1 MAIRLDEFVAKLP
14 KKEQKAIKK
23 RSAELI
29 AEEATLRQLR
39 EARERSQVE
48 MAEKLHINQA
58 SVSKLERRTD
68 MYLSTLRSFIEAMG
82 GKLEIV
88 ARFPNQAIR
97 ITQFE
102 MLDLEQPPQG

>member
-1 MAIRLDEFVAKLP
+1 MG
-14 KKEQKAIKK
+14 
-23 RSAELI
+23 
-29 AEEATLRQLR
+29 
-39 EARERSQVE
+39 
-48 MAEKLHINQA
+48 
-58 SVSKLERRTD
+58 
-68 MYLSTLRSFIEAMG
+68 TLRSFIEAMG

>member
-1 MAIRLDEFVAKLP
+1 MAIRLDDFVAKLP

>member
-1 MAIRLDEFVAKLP
+1 LSSDIP
-14 KKEQKAIKK
+14 PG
-23 RSAELI
+23 
-29 AEEATLRQLR
+29 
-39 EARERSQVE
+39 
-48 MAEKLHINQA
+48 AEKLHINQA
-58 SVSKLERRTD
+58 GVSKLERRTD
-68 MYLSTLRSFIEAMG
+68 IYLSTPRSFIEAMG